1 MAQQQS
7 YSTGVML
14 AAMATVGW
22 SLSGAFVRHL
32 PGLTGWQINCW
43 RGLFMALALG
53 VWLVFR
59 YRSSLPARVA
69 EVPRVAMVAAAT
81 FFALGSTLYVT
92 ALTMA
97 STANVA
103 CLTATAPI
111 FTAMLSRAFNGENP
125 SKATWIASFMALGG
139 VAFIVRDGMQAGN
152 LAGNLV
158 ALACAVCWALQVNT
172 LRRYRNV
179 DMVPAM
185 VLGGIGVFL
194 VAGFWGGGFSV
205 TGREMI
211 ILAVMGVVQLAIPII
226 WFARSARSV
235 PAVIASLIVLLDTVL
250 NPLWSYLAAGEKAA
264 PQDFIGGAVIVAAV
278 VISVLLGQRSAA
290 VNAQA
295 RAKHGVV

>member
-1 MAQQQS
+1 
-7 YSTGVML
+7 ML

-43 RGLFMALALG
+43 RGLFMALALLL
-53 VWLVFR
+53 WLTVR
-59 YRSSLPARVA
+59 YRSQLPARVA
-69 EVPRVAMVAAAT
+69 EVPKVALIAAGS

-125 SKATWIASFMALGG
+125 SKATWLASFMALGG

-158 ALACAVCWALQVNT
+158 ALSCALCWALQVNT

-194 VAGFWGGGFSV
+194 VAGFWGGGFDV
-205 TGREMI
+205 TSREMA
-211 ILAVMGVVQLAIPII
+211 ILAIMGMVQLAVPIVL
-226 WFARSARSV
+226 FARSARSV
-235 PAVIASLIVLLDTVL
+235 PAVVASLIVLLDTVL
-250 NPLWSYLAAGEKAA
+250 NPFWSYLTAGEKAA
-264 PQDFIGGAVIVAAV
+264 PQDFIGGAVIVSAV
-278 VISVLLGQRSAA
+278 MISVLYGRRSAQ

-295 RAKHGVV
+295 RARHGAV

>member
-1 MAQQQS
+1 
-7 YSTGVML
+7 ML

-43 RGLFMALALG
+43 RGLFMALALLA
-53 VWLVFR
+53 WLTFK
-59 YRSSLPARVA
+59 YRSQLPARFV
-69 EVPRVAMVAAAT
+69 EVPKIALIGAAS

-111 FTAMLSRAFNGENP
+111 FTAMLSRAFNGESP
-125 SKATWIASFMALGG
+125 SRATWLASLMALGG

-172 LRRYRNV
+172 LRRFRNV

-194 VAGFWGGGFSV
+194 VAGFWGGGFKVS
-205 TGREMI
+205 GHEMA
-211 ILAVMGVVQLAIPII
+211 ILAVMGVVQLAIPIVL
-226 WFARSARSV
+226 FTRSAKSV

-250 NPLWSYLAAGEKAA
+250 NPMWSYLTAGEKAA
-264 PQDFIGGAVIVAAV
+264 PQDFIGGTVIVAAV
-278 VISVLLGQRSAA
+278 MISVVMGRRSAQ

-295 RAKHGVV
+295 RAKHGAV